1 MDAIVNKF
9 LSCKINLDEINGMNA
24 LELKPGF
31 KAGISTGNQILCI
44 LERNL
49 QDGHISAGFHA
60 IETRR
65 IAEKC
70 AEIEHAYRT
79 CTKVRAA
86 YMKAQNKAEK
96 EEAARILC
104 SMSAA

>member
-9 LSCKINLDEINGMNA
+9 LSCKIDLGVINGMNA
-24 LELKPGF
+24 LELKPGY
-31 KAGISTGNQILCI
+31 KAGMTTGNQILCI
-44 LERNL
+44 LESNY
-49 QDGHISAGFHA
+49 QDGHISAGFYA
-60 IETRR
+60 LETRR

-70 AEIEHAYRT
+70 AEIEHAYRM

-96 EEAARILC
+96 EEAAHILC
-104 SMSAA
+104 SMCA